1 MAHARSQSRGFSL
14 IELLVV
20 IAIIALIIA
29 IVLPA
34 LGATRD
40 IARKTATSNLVTQL
54 TGAASQF
61 RNDQRRMPGYFTPRE
76 MGSVENG
83 NRGLSGAENMM
94 LDLLGSPSSVSTTRP
109 GNAANYIQVGPMAS
123 REVWV
128 DPDQLGT
135 GKSGGYFT
143 PTGTNYKAQIR
154 GTQQMVLDP
163 GGSGHAG
170 ATEDDRQLKD
180 IVDAWGQPLLVWS
193 LDEQSAFPV
202 ENIDDFARISPQ
214 GNNGYAR
221 FYVNQNSCF
230 VNATQLGRKAT
241 NQTDADKG
249 SMLSTEVPANRAAT
263 TLAGMAG
270 QPSSLRSQDATANY
284 TNMLPTQGRGT
295 LIVQS
300 AGSNGTY
307 LGRSERGGKSAN
319 GILYFGL
326 NFKGVDNQPLQNNSG
341 GNQAADLR
349 EGFDDIIAAAGN

>member
-1 MAHARSQSRGFSL
+1 MAYARSQSRGFSL

-40 IARKTATSNLVTQL
+40 IARKTATGQLVQQL
-54 TGAASQF
+54 TAAASQF

-83 NRGLSGAENMM
+83 NRGMSGAENMF

-109 GNAANYIQVGPMAS
+109 ANPANYIEVGPMAS
-123 REVWV
+123 RTVWV

-135 GKSGGYFT
+135 GKSGAYFT
-143 PTGTNYKAQIR
+143 PTGSNYKAQVS
-154 GTQQMVLDP
+154 GTQQVADQA
-163 GGSGHAG
+163 GHAG
-170 ATEDDRQLKD
+170 ASEDDRQLKD
-180 IVDAWGQPLLVWS
+180 VVDAWGQPLLVWAQ
-193 LDEQSAFPV
+193 DEQSAFPV
-202 ENIDDFARISPQ
+202 ANIDDFARVSPQ

-221 FYVNQNSCF
+221 FYVNQNACF
-230 VNATQLGRKAT
+230 VNATSLGRKGS

-249 SMLSTEVPANRAAT
+249 SMLSTDIGANRAAT
-263 TLAGMAG
+263 TLGGLAG
-270 QPSSLRSQDATANY
+270 QPSSLRSQDATASY
-284 TNMLPTQGRGT
+284 TDMLPTQGRGT
-295 LIVQS
+295 LIIQS

-307 LGRSERGGKSAN
+307 LGRSERGGRNAT

-326 NFKGVDNQPLQNNSG
+326 NFKGVDNQPLQNSG
-341 GNQAADLR
+341 VNQAADLR
-349 EGFDDIIAAAGN
+349 EGFDDIVAAAGN